1 MSVDLQNYA
10 FSFSHATIKL
20 RDKQYTA
27 IKGIDFKQ
35 DVDRA
40 AVYGTNRAPL
50 KMSAGQLKLGD
61 ANVNFSDLEEAMT
74 FYSDLGDDPSLAI
87 FAVDFTVSNEA
98 GQVRSFELLG
108 CSLGGF
114 SAKFEQGAD
123 ALGLELPIQ
132 FLRLKVDGKSFAQ

>member
-1 MSVDLQNYA
+1 MAVDLQNYA

-20 RDKQYTA
+20 KDKQYTA

-123 ALGLELPIQ
+123 ALGLEMPIQ

>member
-1 MSVDLQNYA
+1 MSVDLQQYA

-20 RDKQYTA
+20 KDKQYTA